1 VGRQAPLAVKDFC
14 KMIKLTDRALLAI
27 RNDTKL
33 KGELQACLN
42 ISSNTLYAWLRK
54 NDQKLTSASALE
66 AIKKSTELTDDELL
80 TRTA

>member
-1 VGRQAPLAVKDFC
+1 
-14 KMIKLTDRALLAI
+14 MIKLTDRALLAI

-42 ISSNTLYAWLRK
+42 ISSNTLYSWLRK

-66 AIKKSTELTDDELL
+66 AIRNSTELQDDELL
-80 TRTA
+80 IRTA